1 MTGQDQDQLSTP
13 HRAPEPIGKRIARL
27 RVDCGWT
34 QQALA
39 ARLGVSRVAVSHIEM
54 DLTIPSERTI
64 TLLAGIFKLSPHELV
79 EGTTYPRAKAER
91 LPVTAFCYTKL
102 EMELGLLENDL
113 AWLER
118 LDGTA
123 ELPQLVNAVQERWV
137 AQLSKWDPHGLDDLE
152 QGMLAKARNKLAKLC
167 GDFPVKSRY

>member
-1 MTGQDQDQLSTP
+1 MQNPTP
-13 HRAPEPIGKRIARL
+13 ESIGKRIARL
-27 RVDCGWT
+27 RGQGNWT

-91 LPVTAFCYTKL
+91 LPATAYCYTKL
-102 EMELGLLENDL
+102 ELGLHLLENDL

-118 LDGTA
+118 LEGTV
-123 ELPQLVNAVQERWV
+123 ELPQLARMVEEKWAAR
-137 AQLSKWDPHGLDDLE
+137 LSEWNEQALDEAE
-152 QGMLAKARNKLAKLC
+152 QGILAEARDRLTRIGKVI
-167 GDFPVKSRY
+167 PVERRY

>member
-1 MTGQDQDQLSTP
+1 MTGPDQDLLSTP
-13 HRAPEPIGKRIARL
+13 HRAAEPIGKRIARL
-27 RVDCGWT
+27 RADCGCT

-39 ARLGVSRVAVSHIEM
+39 TRLGVSRVAVSHIEM

-79 EGTTYPRAKAER
+79 EGTTYPRAKADR
-91 LPVTAFCYTKL
+91 LPTTAFCYTKL

-118 LDGTA
+118 LDGMA
-123 ELPQLVNAVQERWV
+123 ESPQLFKAVQEKWAVR
-137 AQLSKWDPHGLDDLE
+137 LSKWNPHGLDDLE
-152 QGMLAKARNKLAKLC
+152 QRMLAEARRKLAKVRSDYLK
-167 GDFPVKSRY
+167 GP